1 MKILKSIVLV
11 ALSLSAV
18 NASAYGLECTT
29 QSHIM
34 DFLTLDRDGGEET
47 ITVNYLSEQKERFL
61 VIKHTRDH
69 IVAVKGQVSE
79 SNPRKVELM
88 LDESGNGQMALYGQT
103 ADISCTEK

>member
-1 MKILKSIVLV
+1 MKILKSMILM
-11 ALSLSAV
+11 ALSLSAI

-47 ITVNYLSEQKERFL
+47 ITVNYLSERKERFL
-61 VIKHTRDH
+61 VIKHNRDH

-79 SNPRKVELM
+79 SNPNKVELL

-103 ADISCTEK
+103 ADVSCTEK